1 MSGFVRGIQS
11 ALDPA
16 GPQAAKLFGLWNTF
30 LLMATIVWILV
41 MLFLLVAVLRSRR
54 RAEPE
59 TTEDTRGLRLA
70 VGTGSVLTIV
80 TLLALLIASVAVG
93 RSVGTFG
100 QDKQN
105 QMEIQVTG
113 HQWWWEVTYPDP
125 QPSNTIRTANE
136 IHIPVGQ
143 PILLRLSTRDVIHSL
158 WIPRLHGK
166 RDLIPGRV
174 NKIWVQADAPGVF
187 RAQCAEFCGMQ
198 HANMALV
205 VVAETPGQFQQWKTH
220 QQAPAVEP
228 VTPQQVHGK
237 DVFLSLPCV
246 NCHAVTGVEAYAT
259 LGPDLTHVATR
270 ATLAAG
276 TLINNHGNLAG
287 WIANAPALKPGTAM
301 PPNAMGAAELQD
313 LLAYLE
319 NLK

>member
-1 MSGFVRGIQS
+1 VIQS
-11 ALDPA
+11 VLHPA
-16 GPQAAKLFGLWNTF
+16 GPQSAKILALLNTF
-30 LLMATIVWILV
+30 LIVGTIVWVVV
-41 MLFLLVAVLRSRR
+41 MLILLAAVVRSRR
-54 RAEPE
+54 RTEPQ
-59 TTEDTRGLRLA
+59 TTEDTRPMRLA
-70 VGTGSVLTIV
+70 VGTGSALTIAV
-80 TLLALLIASVAVG
+80 LLTLLVASVAVG

-100 QDKQN
+100 QDKPN
-105 QMEIQVTG
+105 QMEVQVTG

-174 NKIWVQADAPGVF
+174 NKFWVQADQPGVF

-205 VVAETPGQFQQWKTH
+205 VIAQTQGQFQQWKSH
-220 QQAPAVEP
+220 QPSPAADA
-228 VTPQQVHGK
+228 VTPQQLRGK
-237 DVFLSLPCV
+237 ELFLSLPCA
-246 NCHAVTGVEAYAT
+246 NCHAITGVDAYAT
-259 LGPDLTHVATR
+259 LGPDLTHLASRT
-270 ATLAAG
+270 TLAAG

-287 WIANAPALKPGTAM
+287 WVSNAPAIKPGTSM
-301 PPNAMGAAELQD
+301 PPNAMSAAELQD
-313 LLAYLE
+313 LMAYLE